1 MRKLGIFICCGLLS
15 SCAWFES
22 PEVQTQKIVAAELE
36 GINWNDVDQY
46 PLFLDCDESV
56 PKVEQRACFERTLLR
71 HFSNILND
79 FEFEL
84 TNDVAD
90 TLYLDVL
97 VDKTGTIT
105 VLDMQENAAIR
116 NQIPEF
122 NGVIIESLKS
132 LPKLEPALK
141 RGIPVSAKFRV
152 PIILNTKH

>member
-1 MRKLGIFICCGLLS
+1 MRKLGIIIFCGLLS

-22 PEVQTQKIVAAELE
+22 PEVQTQKMVAAELE
-36 GINWNDVDQY
+36 SINWNDVDQY
-46 PLFLDCDESV
+46 PLFLDCDETV
-56 PKVEQRACFERTLLR
+56 PKAVQRACFERTLLK
-71 HFSNILND
+71 HFSEILSE

-84 TNDVAD
+84 ANDVAD
-90 TLYLDVL
+90 TLYVDFL
-97 VDKTGTIT
+97 VDKTGAIS
-105 VLDMQENAAIR
+105 VLDMEENAAIR